1 MKISKIE
8 VFPVYPKTNYVKI
21 STDSGLCGWG
31 EPVVEGRPSAVA
43 SAVMEL
49 EPQLIGK
56 DPNNIED
63 LFNLMYRGN
72 FYQGGPVLTSA
83 ISGIEQAL
91 WDIKGKNLGVPVYQL
106 IGGAAK
112 KRQKVYAWVHGTTP
126 EELGKNA
133 KLRLSQGYKFI
144 KVCITEGMEWIASRD
159 KITHGADMLGG
170 IRDAVGNQLEIGVDF
185 HGRVHKTM
193 ALQLM
198 KEIEPYNVL
207 FVEEPVLPWN
217 EDDLIQLH
225 NVSTIPIATGERLYT
240 RWDFKRLFK
249 TGAVDIVQPDVSHA
263 GGIWELRKI
272 AAMAEAYD
280 IAVAPHCP
288 LGAIAFSSC
297 LHLDVATPNA
307 FIQEQVIGIHNAV
320 NGESFD
326 IEDKIETD
334 DKQGYV
340 SSETHIANAK
350 GLFEF
355 KDGFVNLPTNP
366 GLGFEVDEESL
377 VNGVNNHSLNRWEQP
392 IWEMDDGTVT
402 QW

>member
-21 STDSGLCGWG
+21 STDSGLSDWG

-106 IGGAAK
+106 IGGASK

-133 KLRLSQGYKFI
+133 KLRLSQGYRFI
-144 KVCITEGMEWIASRD
+144 KVCITEGMEWISTRD
-159 KITHGADMLGG
+159 KIKYGAEMLGG
-170 IRDAVGNQLEIGVDF
+170 IRDAIGNQLEIGVDF

-272 AAMAEAYD
+272 AAMAETYD

-320 NGESFD
+320 NGKAFD

-355 KDGFVNLPTNP
+355 KDGFVSLPTNP
-366 GLGFEVDEESL
+366 GLGFVVDEKSL
-377 VNGVNNHSLNRWEQP
+377 LNGTKNHSRKRWEQP